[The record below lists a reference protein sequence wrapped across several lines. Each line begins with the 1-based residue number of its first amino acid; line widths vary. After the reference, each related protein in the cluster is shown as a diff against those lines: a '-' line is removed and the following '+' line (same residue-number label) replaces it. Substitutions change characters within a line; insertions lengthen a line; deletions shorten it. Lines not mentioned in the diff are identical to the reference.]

1 MDIFLEELK
10 EKRNELDGD
19 IFEML
24 YTLSGDEAPQCNS
37 LSFSSLSFFGVW
49 GGGVFIV
56 VSFTQGKGIIES
68 IQLGGGGHSG

>member
-24 YTLSGDEAPQCNS
+24 YTLSGDQAPQCNS
-37 LSFSSLSFFGVW
+37 LSFSSLSFLGVW
-49 GGGVFIV
+49 GGRLHRQSHIV
-56 VSFTQGKGIIES
+56 CFFYAGEGN
-68 IQLGGGGHSG
+68 H